1 MSCAPR
7 RLLLYVFCFPL
18 LSASL
23 AAQDAATVSGALA
36 APPGST
42 VVVPVYGRDVGA
54 TPLGVDQPA
63 GALIQSLS
71 YKVTFSPASSVASK
85 AFARAGITSGLATI
99 FETAPST
106 ATTASYLGTFD
117 ETTDPIPFTLDAAP
131 PGDQVLKI
139 TLTLAAAA
147 PAGTI
152 DLTLDPTATLFA
164 NQAGSTEET
173 PANGWLALADG
184 QITVLS
190 NAASALR
197 AYATSSAAMQLDWN
211 DPNQNETGFRLE
223 RSTDSASWSAVTT
236 LGPNAT
242 SHLDTSGLA
251 PATLYYYRL
260 VTLVPAD
267 SQRSNIAAASTFPA
281 SAAKICPQ
289 PIATPARSTTLTPS
303 TAWGNGEW
311 GVAWLGREGA
321 IQDEIYFQR
330 FDATTLAAIG
340 TPTRVSA
347 SASSADR
354 VRADK
359 PTLAYSDPG
368 YDRWGMIWTEGLPGE
383 PGTVL
388 DNTTFFALLAADGS
402 IERGGVRISST
413 TNDHAFEDGFPPP
426 LAWDGTHT
434 LRAERDIIAAQ

>member
-7 RLLLYVFCFPL
+7 RMLLHVFALLL
-18 LSASL
+18 LSGSL
-23 AAQDAATVSGALA
+23 AAQDSASVIGALSG
-36 APPGST
+36 PPGAT
-42 VVVPVYGRDVGA
+42 IEVPVYAQDLSA

-63 GALIQSLS
+63 GSRIQSLS
-71 YKVTFSPASSVASK
+71 YRVTFTPASSVASK
-85 AFARAGITSGLATI
+85 LFARAGITAGLTPVFQATP
-99 FETAPST
+99 TT

-117 ETTDPIPFTLDAAP
+117 ETTSPIPFTLDAAP

-139 TLTLAAAA
+139 TVTLAATA

-152 DLTLDPTATLFA
+152 DLTLDPTSTLFA
-164 NQAGSTEET
+164 NQAGSLEET
-173 PANGWLALADG
+173 PTNGWLTLADG

-197 AYATSSAAMQLDWN
+197 AYATSSAAMWLDWS

-223 RSTDSASWSAVTT
+223 RSPDSTSWSTVTT
-236 LGPNAT
+236 LGAN
-242 SHLDTSGLA
+242 DTSYLDASGLS

-260 VTLVPAD
+260 TTLVPAD

-281 SAAKICPQ
+281 VAAKVCPQ
-289 PIATPARSTTLTPS
+289 PIATPPRGYANTPS
-303 TAWGNGEW
+303 VAWGDSEW

-340 TPTRVSA
+340 SPTRVSA

-354 VRADK
+354 VRADR

-368 YDRWGMIWTEGLPGE
+368 YDRWGVIWTEGLPGE
-383 PGTVL
+383 PGSPL
-388 DNTTFFALLAADGS
+388 DNTTFFALLAPGGS
-402 IERGGVRISST
+402 VERGGVRISST
-413 TNDHAFEDGFPPP
+413 TNDHAFEDGLPPP
-426 LAWDGTHT
+426 LACFPQSPQSRHRSAT
-434 LRAERDIIAAQ
+434 